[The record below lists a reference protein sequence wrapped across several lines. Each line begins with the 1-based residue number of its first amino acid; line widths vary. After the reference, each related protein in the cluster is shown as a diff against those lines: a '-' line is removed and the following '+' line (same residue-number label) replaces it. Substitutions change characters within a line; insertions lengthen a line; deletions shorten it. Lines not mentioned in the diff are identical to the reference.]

1 MTNEITSENAS
12 QFSCK
17 CCAFQ
22 CSKESEWTRHIST
35 PKHKIRTNTNEN
47 TPKNAKDYA
56 CNLCAFQCSKEG
68 DWTRHL
74 ATSKH
79 TIRTNAPKTSQ
90 KTPQNATEYA
100 CNCGKKYK
108 HASSLWNHQQ
118 KCKPTSHPIKD
129 ASNNYI
135 VDKDLVMLLIK
146 ENSELKNMMIT
157 TQNQMMEVIKTG
169 THNTTHTNSHN
180 KTFNL
185 QFFLN
190 ETCKNAMNI
199 MDFVD
204 SLKLQLNDLERMG
217 EIGFVNGM
225 SNIIIKNLKS
235 MDVTER
241 PVHCTD
247 QKREVIYVKDEGKW
261 DKEEETKPKLRKA
274 IKHIAHKNAKL
285 IGEFKTKYPDYN
297 TCASKI
303 STQYNTMV
311 IEAMGGIGSN
321 DLCNENKIIKRISK
335 EIMVE
340 KETIL

>member
-1 MTNEITSENAS
+1 L
-12 QFSCK
+12 
-17 CCAFQ
+17 
-22 CSKESEWTRHIST
+22 ST
-35 PKHKIRTNTNEN
+35 EKHKTNCFSTNSNNNLVPKSYKPLICTNCNKGYKERT
-47 TPKNAKDYA
+47 
-56 CNLCAFQCSKEG
+56 G
-68 DWTRHL
+68 
-74 ATSKH
+74 
-79 TIRTNAPKTSQ
+79 
-90 KTPQNATEYA
+90 
-100 CNCGKKYK
+100 
-108 HASSLWNHQQ
+108 LWYHQQ
-118 KCKPTSHPIKD
+118 KCNSPIFANTD
-129 ASNNYI
+129 SSNNFVI
-135 VDKDLVMLLIK
+135 DKELVMSILKQNSDIIK
-146 ENSELKNMMIT
+146 ENSELKNMMMT

-169 THNTTHTNSHN
+169 THNTTNTHTNSHN

-225 SNIIIKNLKS
+225 SNIIIKNLQG

-285 IGEFKTKYPDYN
+285 IGEFKEKHPDYK
-297 TCASKI
+297 TCASNI

-335 EIMVE
+335 EVMVE
-340 KETIL
+340 KETP

>member
-1 MTNEITSENAS
+1 MSTTKVPKSSVSYVCEPCYYTTCRKS
-12 QFSCK
+12 QY
-17 CCAFQ
+17 
-22 CSKESEWTRHIST
+22 
-35 PKHKIRTNTNEN
+35 N
-47 TPKNAKDYA
+47 
-56 CNLCAFQCSKEG
+56 
-68 DWTRHL
+68 RHL
-74 ATSKH
+74 STDKHQTNCFSTNSNNLVPKSSKPL
-79 TIRTNAPKTSQ
+79 ICNNCNKGYKERT
-90 KTPQNATEYA
+90 
-100 CNCGKKYK
+100 G
-108 HASSLWNHQQ
+108 LWYHQQ
-118 KCKPTSHPIKD
+118 KCNQPIKD
-129 ASNNYI
+129 ASNNFVI
-135 VDKDLVMLLIK
+135 DKELVMSILKQNSDIIK
-146 ENSELKNMMIT
+146 ENSELKNMMMT
-157 TQNQMMEVIKTG
+157 TQNQMMDVIKTG
-169 THNTTHTNSHN
+169 THNTTNTHTNSHN

-190 ETCKNAMNI
+190 ETCKNAINI

-225 SNIIIKNLKS
+225 SNIIIKNLQD

-285 IGEFKTKYPDYN
+285 IGEFKVKHPDY
-297 TCASKI
+297 CQSAAKI

-321 DLCNENKIIKRISK
+321 DSCNENKIIKRISK

-340 KETIL
+340 KETP

>member
-1 MTNEITSENAS
+1 MTNKNKQKNAIIYECIVCDFKCIKKHNYIKHLLTS
-12 QFSCK
+12 
-17 CCAFQ
+17 
-22 CSKESEWTRHIST
+22 
-35 PKHKIRTNTNEN
+35 KHQIRTNTNEKE
-47 TPKNAKDYA
+47 PKNAA
-56 CNLCAFQCSKEG
+56 
-68 DWTRHL
+68 
-74 ATSKH
+74 
-79 TIRTNAPKTSQ
+79 
-90 KTPQNATEYA
+90 EYS
-100 CNCGKKYK
+100 CDCGKKYK
-108 HASSLWNHQQ
+108 HASSLWNHHN
-118 KCKPTSHPIKD
+118 KCVFISKPITD
-129 ASNNYI
+129 TSNNFVI
-135 VDKDLVMLLIK
+135 DKELVMSILKQNADIIK
-146 ENSELKNMMIT
+146 ENSELKNMMMTTQKQIMT
-157 TQNQMMEVIKTG
+157 TQNQMMDVIKTG
-169 THNTTHTNSHN
+169 THNTTTTNSHN

-225 SNIIIKNLKS
+225 SNIIIKNLQN

-285 IGEFKTKYPDYN
+285 IGEFKEKYPDYK
-297 TCASKI
+297 TCASNI

-311 IEAMGGIGSN
+311 IEAMGGVGSN
-321 DLCNENKIIKRISK
+321 DSTNENKIIKRISK

-340 KETIL
+340 KETNLFSLHSL

>member
-1 MTNEITSENAS
+1 MNSNDFGSKGSEKYVCNTCDYITCRKS
-12 QFSCK
+12 QYD
-17 CCAFQ
+17 
-22 CSKESEWTRHIST
+22 RHLYT
-35 PKHKIRTNTNEN
+35 DKHKKRQISMISINSV
-47 TPKNAKDYA
+47 PKSTKPYVCEK
-56 CNLCAFQCSKEG
+56 CNKNYCDKSGL
-68 DWTRHL
+68 WRH
-74 ATSKH
+74 T
-79 TIRTNAPKTSQ
+79 
-90 KTPQNATEYA
+90 
-100 CNCGKKYK
+100 KKCI
-108 HASSLWNHQQ
+108 L
-118 KCKPTSHPIKD
+118 PIKD

-135 VDKDLVMLLIK
+135 IDTELVMLLIK
-146 ENSELKNMMIT
+146 ENSELKNMM
-157 TQNQMMEVIKTG
+157 MEVIKNG
-169 THNTTHTNSHN
+169 THNTNNTNNNTHNTTNTNSHN

-225 SNIIIKNLKS
+225 SNIIIKNLQN

-247 QKREVIYVKDEGKW
+247 QKREVIYVKDADKW
-261 DKEEETKPKLRKA
+261 DKEDDTKPKLRKA

-285 IGEFKTKYPDYN
+285 ISEFKTKYPDYR

-311 IEAMGGIGSN
+311 IEAMGGIGCVDAN
-321 DLCNENKIIKRISK
+321 NENKIIKRISK
-335 EIMVE
+335 EILIE
-340 KETIL
+340 KDSN

>member
-1 MTNEITSENAS
+1 MNSNDFGSKGSEKYVCNTCDYITCRKS
-12 QFSCK
+12 QYD
-17 CCAFQ
+17 
-22 CSKESEWTRHIST
+22 RHLYT
-35 PKHKIRTNTNEN
+35 DKHKKRQISMISINSV
-47 TPKNAKDYA
+47 PKSTKPYVCEK
-56 CNLCAFQCSKEG
+56 CNKNYCDKSGL
-68 DWTRHL
+68 WRH
-74 ATSKH
+74 T
-79 TIRTNAPKTSQ
+79 
-90 KTPQNATEYA
+90 
-100 CNCGKKYK
+100 KKCI
-108 HASSLWNHQQ
+108 L
-118 KCKPTSHPIKD
+118 PIKD

-135 VDKDLVMLLIK
+135 IDTELVMLLIK
-146 ENSELKNMMIT
+146 ENSELKNMM
-157 TQNQMMEVIKTG
+157 MEVIKNG
-169 THNTTHTNSHN
+169 THNTNNTNNNTHNTTNTNSHN

-225 SNIIIKNLKS
+225 SNIIIKNLQD

-285 IGEFKTKYPDYN
+285 IGEFKEKHPDYK
-297 TCASKI
+297 TCASNI

-335 EIMVE
+335 EVMVE
-340 KETIL
+340 KETP

>member
-1 MTNEITSENAS
+1 MTNKNAPECPGK
-12 QFSCK
+12 FNCIFCDFNCIK
-17 CCAFQ
+17 
-22 CSKESEWTRHIST
+22 KRDWTRHLLTS
-35 PKHKIRTNTNEN
+35 KHQIRTNTN
-47 TPKNAKDYA
+47 
-56 CNLCAFQCSKEG
+56 L
-68 DWTRHL
+68 
-74 ATSKH
+74 
-79 TIRTNAPKTSQ
+79 NAPKS
-90 KTPQNATEYA
+90 PQEHA

-118 KCKPTSHPIKD
+118 KCRTNVD
-129 ASNNYI
+129 ASNNFVI
-135 VDKDLVMLLIK
+135 DKELVMSILKQNADIIK
-146 ENSELKNMMIT
+146 ENSELKNMML
-157 TQNQMMEVIKTG
+157 EVIKTG
-169 THNTTHTNSHN
+169 THNTTNTNSHN

-225 SNIIIKNLKS
+225 SNIIIKNLQN

-247 QKREVIYVKDEGKW
+247 QKREVIYVKDDDKW
-261 DKEEETKPKLRKA
+261 DKEEEAKPKLRKA

-285 IGEFKTKYPDYN
+285 IGEFKVKHPDY
-297 TCASKI
+297 CKSASKI

-311 IEAMGGIGSN
+311 IEAMGGIGCV
-321 DLCNENKIIKRISK
+321 DVTNENKIIKRISK

-340 KETIL
+340 KE

>member
-1 MTNEITSENAS
+1 LTA
-12 QFSCK
+12 
-17 CCAFQ
+17 
-22 CSKESEWTRHIST
+22 
-35 PKHKIRTNTNEN
+35 KHKNRTNLNDFK
-47 TPKNAKDYA
+47 PKNAA
-56 CNLCAFQCSKEG
+56 QFICNS
-68 DWTRHL
+68 
-74 ATSKH
+74 
-79 TIRTNAPKTSQ
+79 
-90 KTPQNATEYA
+90 
-100 CNCGKKYK
+100 CNKCYK
-108 HASSLWNHQQ
+108 ARNSLWYHQQ
-118 KCKPTSHPIKD
+118 KCTPPIKD
-129 ASNNYI
+129 ASNNYV
-135 VDKDLVMLLIK
+135 VDKELVMLLIK
-146 ENSELKNMMIT
+146 ENSELKNMM
-157 TQNQMMEVIKTG
+157 MEVLKTG
-169 THNTTHTNSHN
+169 THNTTNHTNSHN

-225 SNIIIKNLKS
+225 SNIIIKNLQS

-285 IGEFKTKYPDYN
+285 IGEFKVKYPDY
-297 TCASKI
+297 CKSAAKI

-335 EIMVE
+335 EIMVD
-340 KETIL
+340 KE

>member
-1 MTNEITSENAS
+1 MEKSSKILPTY
-12 QFSCK
+12 
-17 CCAFQ
+17 Q
-22 CSKESEWTRHIST
+22 CNNCNLFTCSF
-35 PKHKIRTNTNEN
+35 
-47 TPKNAKDYA
+47 KDY
-56 CNLCAFQCSKEG
+56 SK
-68 DWTRHL
+68 HL
-74 ATSKH
+74 RTSKH
-79 TIRTNAPKTSQ
+79 KKRISMNGLNDSVPKNPEKYICS
-90 KTPQNATEYA
+90 A
-100 CNCGKKYK
+100 CNKCYK
-108 HASSLWNHQQ
+108 GRNGLWYHQQ
-118 KCKPTSHPIKD
+118 KCPPKTCHQIID
-129 ASNNYI
+129 ASHNFVI
-135 VDKDLVMLLIK
+135 DAELVMSILKQNADIMK
-146 ENSELKNMMIT
+146 ENSELKNMMMSTQNQMID

-169 THNTTHTNSHN
+169 THNTTNNNTNSHN

-204 SLKLQLNDLERMG
+204 SLKLQLTDLERMG

-225 SNIIIKNLKS
+225 SNIIIQNLQS

-261 DKEEETKPKLRKA
+261 DKEEESKPKLRKA
-274 IKHIAHKNAKL
+274 IKHIAHKNVKL
-285 IGEFKTKYPDYN
+285 IGEFKIKHPDY
-297 TCASKI
+297 CKSAAKI

-335 EIMVE
+335 EIMVD
-340 KETIL
+340 KEYT

>member
-1 MTNEITSENAS
+1 MDSNKSLKISKKFNCEMCDYHTSKPNEY
-12 QFSCK
+12 
-17 CCAFQ
+17 
-22 CSKESEWTRHIST
+22 
-35 PKHKIRTNTNEN
+35 
-47 TPKNAKDYA
+47 AK
-56 CNLCAFQCSKEG
+56 
-68 DWTRHL
+68 HL
-74 ATSKH
+74 ATAKHANGSKLVVGGSKKSPNI
-79 TIRTNAPKTSQ
+79 T
-90 KTPQNATEYA
+90 TPFT
-100 CNCGKKYK
+100 CCCGKQYAHDSGYYRHKK
-108 HASSLWNHQQ
+108 
-118 KCKPTSHPIKD
+118 KCQSGVTTPDT
-129 ASNNYI
+129 SNNYV
-135 VDKDLVMLLIK
+135 VDKELVMMLIK
-146 ENSELKNMMIT
+146 ENSDLKAMMIEEHKS
-157 TQNQMMEVIKTG
+157 TQQMMLEVIKNG
-169 THNTTHTNSHN
+169 THNTTNNNTNSHN

-204 SLKLQLNDLERMG
+204 SLKLQLGDLERMG

-225 SNIIIKNLKS
+225 SNIIIKNLQN

-247 QKREVIYVKDEGKW
+247 KKREIIYVKDADKW
-261 DKEEETKPKLRKA
+261 DKEEDTKPKLRKA

-285 IGEFKTKYPDYN
+285 IGEFKTKHPDY
-297 TCASKI
+297 CKSASQI

-340 KETIL
+340 KD

>member
-1 MTNEITSENAS
+1 MINYHPMSTEKSQKIAKIYRCELCDYNTCNSADYTRHAATRKHTKRTLSTNINHLTQKTAESFVCS
-12 QFSCK
+12 H
-17 CCAFQ
+17 
-22 CSKESEWTRHIST
+22 CSKCYKERSGLWRHKQTCT
-35 PKHKIRTNTNEN
+35 PVT
-47 TPKNAKDYA
+47 
-56 CNLCAFQCSKEG
+56 
-68 DWTRHL
+68 
-74 ATSKH
+74 
-79 TIRTNAPKTSQ
+79 
-90 KTPQNATEYA
+90 
-100 CNCGKKYK
+100 
-108 HASSLWNHQQ
+108 
-118 KCKPTSHPIKD
+118 D
-129 ASNNYI
+129 ASNNFVI
-135 VDKDLVMLLIK
+135 DKELVMLLIK
-146 ENSELKNMMIT
+146 ENSELKNMMMEEHKS
-157 TQNQMMEVIKTG
+157 TQQMMLEVIKTG
-169 THNTTHTNSHN
+169 THNTNTTNNNTNTNSHN

-225 SNIIIKNLKS
+225 SNIIIKNLQN

-261 DKEEETKPKLRKA
+261 DKEDEAKPKLRKA

-285 IGEFKTKYPDYN
+285 IGEFKIKHPDY
-297 TCASKI
+297 CKSASNV

-335 EIMVE
+335 EILVE
-340 KETIL
+340 KE

>member
-1 MTNEITSENAS
+1 MMTE
-12 QFSCK
+12 K
-17 CCAFQ
+17 
-22 CSKESEWTRHIST
+22 
-35 PKHKIRTNTNEN
+35 
-47 TPKNAKDYA
+47 TPKNPKIYNCELCNLITCSSKDY
-56 CNLCAFQCSKEG
+56 K
-68 DWTRHL
+68 THL
-74 ATSKH
+74 ATRKH
-79 TIRTNAPKTSQ
+79 QMMTNNDNFILKSPTTYS
-90 KTPQNATEYA
+90 
-100 CNCGKKYK
+100 CDCGKTYKYRQGL
-108 HASSLWNHQQ
+108 SLHKK
-118 KCKPTSHPIKD
+118 KCQPITD
-129 ASNNYI
+129 TSNNFVI
-135 VDKDLVMLLIK
+135 DKELVMSILKQNSDIIK
-146 ENSELKNMMIT
+146 ENSELKNMMMT
-157 TQNQMMEVIKTG
+157 TQNQMMEVIKNG
-169 THNTTHTNSHN
+169 THNTTTTTNSHN

-225 SNIIIKNLKS
+225 SNIIIKNLQG

-261 DKEEETKPKLRKA
+261 DKEEDTKPKLRKA

-285 IGEFKTKYPDYN
+285 IGEFKEKYPDYK

-311 IEAMGGIGSN
+311 IEAMGGVGSN
-321 DLCNENKIIKRISK
+321 DSTNENKIIKRISK

-340 KETIL
+340 KESP

>member
-1 MTNEITSENAS
+1 MKKVPKSSEHFVCEKCDYTTCRKS
-12 QFSCK
+12 QYN
-17 CCAFQ
+17 
-22 CSKESEWTRHIST
+22 RHVST
-35 PKHKIRTNTNEN
+35 PKHQNMTNLNDVEQLSS
-47 TPKNAKDYA
+47 KKFI
-56 CNLCAFQCSKEG
+56 CNNCNKCYKARNGL
-68 DWTRHL
+68 WYH
-74 ATSKH
+74 
-79 TIRTNAPKTSQ
+79 Q
-90 KTPQNATEYA
+90 KT
-100 CNCGKKYK
+100 
-108 HASSLWNHQQ
+108 
-118 KCKPTSHPIKD
+118 CKPTALATPD
-129 ASNNYI
+129 TSNNYV
-135 VDKDLVMLLIK
+135 VDKELVMMLIK
-146 ENSELKNMMIT
+146 ENSELKTMMIEEHKS
-157 TQNQMMEVIKTG
+157 TQQMMLEVIKNG
-169 THNTTHTNSHN
+169 THNTTNNNTNSHN

-204 SLKLQLNDLERMG
+204 SLTLQLVDLERMG

-225 SNIIIKNLKS
+225 SNIIIKNLQS

-247 QKREVIYVKDEGKW
+247 TKREIIYVKDADKW
-261 DKEEETKPKLRKA
+261 DKEEEAKPKLRKA

-285 IGEFKTKYPDYN
+285 IGEFKVKHPDY
-297 TCASKI
+297 CKSAAKI

-340 KETIL
+340 KE

>member
-1 MTNEITSENAS
+1 MENKPENAKNYECNVCD
-12 QFSCK
+12 FK
-17 CCAFQ
+17 
-22 CSKESEWTRHIST
+22 CSKKHNYDTHLT
-35 PKHKIRTNTNEN
+35 TAKHKNRTNLNDFK
-47 TPKNAKDYA
+47 PKNAA
-56 CNLCAFQCSKEG
+56 QFICN
-68 DWTRHL
+68 T
-74 ATSKH
+74 
-79 TIRTNAPKTSQ
+79 
-90 KTPQNATEYA
+90 
-100 CNCGKKYK
+100 CNKCYT
-108 HASSLWNHQQ
+108 ARNSLWYHQQ
-118 KCKPTSHPIKD
+118 KCKPILANTD

-146 ENSELKNMMIT
+146 ENSELKNMM
-157 TQNQMMEVIKTG
+157 MEVIKTG
-169 THNTTHTNSHN
+169 THNTNTTNTHTNSHN

-225 SNIIIKNLKS
+225 SNIIIKNLQG

-285 IGEFKTKYPDYN
+285 IGDFKVKHPDY
-297 TCASKI
+297 CQSAAKI

-340 KETIL
+340 KE

>member
-1 MTNEITSENAS
+1 MTTENTHKNPS
-12 QFSCK
+12 IYNCDICDFISSNRK
-17 CCAFQ
+17 DY
-22 CSKESEWTRHIST
+22 KRHVATVKHQKRTLST
-35 PKHKIRTNTNEN
+35 NINDF
-47 TPKNAKDYA
+47 TPKNPQQFI
-56 CNLCAFQCSKEG
+56 CNNCNKCYKERSG
-68 DWTRHL
+68 LWRH
-74 ATSKH
+74 TQ
-79 TIRTNAPKTSQ
+79 T
-90 KTPQNATEYA
+90 
-100 CNCGKKYK
+100 
-108 HASSLWNHQQ
+108 
-118 KCKPTSHPIKD
+118 CKPTNTD
-129 ASNNYI
+129 ASNNFVI
-135 VDKDLVMLLIK
+135 DKELVMSILKQNADIIK
-146 ENSELKNMMIT
+146 ENSELKNL
-157 TQNQMMEVIKTG
+157 MMEVIKTG
-169 THNTTHTNSHN
+169 THNTTNNTNSHN

-225 SNIIIKNLKS
+225 SNIIIKNLQS

-247 QKREVIYVKDEGKW
+247 QKREVLYIKDDGKW
-261 DKEEETKPKLRKA
+261 DKEEDTKPKLRKA

-285 IGEFKTKYPDYN
+285 IGEFKVKHPDY
-297 TCASKI
+297 CKSASKI

-335 EIMVE
+335 EIMVD
-340 KETIL
+340 KECT

>member
-1 MTNEITSENAS
+1 MTTFDNSFK
-12 QFSCK
+12 QK
-17 CCAFQ
+17 
-22 CSKESEWTRHIST
+22 IS
-35 PKHKIRTNTNEN
+35 HKFVCVNC
-47 TPKNAKDYA
+47 DY
-56 CNLCAFQCSKEG
+56 S
-68 DWTRHL
+68 
-74 ATSKH
+74 TSKKSNYDAH
-79 TIRTNAPKTSQ
+79 KTSTKHYKNNSLTTFDNAELKQ
-90 KTPQNATEYA
+90 KTNSVHI
-100 CNCGKKYK
+100 CNFCDKTYNDRAGLWRHKK
-108 HASSLWNHQQ
+108 
-118 KCKPTSHPIKD
+118 KCKQSNDTASHNFVI
-129 ASNNYI
+129 
-135 VDKDLVMLLIK
+135 DKELVMLLIK
-146 ENSELKNMMIT
+146 ENSELKTMMLEEHKSTQQMMMT
-157 TQNQMMEVIKTG
+157 TQTQIMEVLKTG
-169 THNTTHTNSHN
+169 THNTTNNNNSHN

-225 SNIIIKNLKS
+225 SNIIIKNLQN

-247 QKREVIYVKDEGKW
+247 QKREVIYVKDADKW
-261 DKEEETKPKLRKA
+261 DKEEDTKPKLRKA

-285 IGEFKTKYPDYN
+285 ISEFKTKHPDY
-297 TCASKI
+297 CKSASQI

-335 EIMVE
+335 EIMVD
-340 KETIL
+340 KE

>member
-1 MTNEITSENAS
+1 MATDKILKIPKTYHCDLCNLNTSS
-12 QFSCK
+12 FK
-17 CCAFQ
+17 DY
-22 CSKESEWTRHIST
+22 TRHIST
-35 PKHKIRTNTNEN
+35 
-47 TPKNAKDYA
+47 
-56 CNLCAFQCSKEG
+56 L
-68 DWTRHL
+68 
-74 ATSKH
+74 KH
-79 TIRTNAPKTSQ
+79 TNNQTATFGNLLAMPKIPNTLYQ
-90 KTPQNATEYA
+90 CEK
-100 CNCGKKYK
+100 CNKKYCDK
-108 HASSLWNHQQ
+108 SGLWRHNKIHHRDITYTD
-118 KCKPTSHPIKD
+118 P
-129 ASNNYI
+129 SNNFVI
-135 VDKDLVMLLIK
+135 DKELVMLLIK
-146 ENSELKNMMIT
+146 ENSELKNMMMEEHKS
-157 TQNQMMEVIKTG
+157 TQQMMLEVIKTG
-169 THNTTHTNSHN
+169 THNTTNNNTNTNSHN

-225 SNIIIKNLKS
+225 SNIIIKNLQN

-247 QKREVIYVKDEGKW
+247 QKREVIYVKDAGKW
-261 DKEEETKPKLRKA
+261 DKEDDAKPKLRKA

-285 IGEFKTKYPDYN
+285 IGEFKAKHPDY
-297 TCASKI
+297 CKSASKI
-303 STQYNTMV
+303 SDQYNTMV

-340 KETIL
+340 KD

>member
-1 MTNEITSENAS
+1 MNSNDVGSKGSGKYVCNTCDYTTCRKS
-12 QFSCK
+12 Q
-17 CCAFQ
+17 
-22 CSKESEWTRHIST
+22 
-35 PKHKIRTNTNEN
+35 
-47 TPKNAKDYA
+47 Y
-56 CNLCAFQCSKEG
+56 
-68 DWTRHL
+68 TRHL
-74 ATSKH
+74 YTDKH
-79 TIRTNAPKTSQ
+79 KKRQLSMISNNSVPKSTKPYVCEKCNKNYCDKSGLWRHTKKCITFTTNT
-90 KTPQNATEYA
+90 
-100 CNCGKKYK
+100 
-108 HASSLWNHQQ
+108 
-118 KCKPTSHPIKD
+118 D

-146 ENSELKNMMIT
+146 ENSELKNM
-157 TQNQMMEVIKTG
+157 MMEVIKTG

-225 SNIIIKNLKS
+225 SNIIIKNLQG

-261 DKEEETKPKLRKA
+261 DKEEDTKPKLRKA

-285 IGEFKTKYPDYN
+285 IGEFKEKYPDYK

-311 IEAMGGIGSN
+311 IEAMGGVGSN
-321 DLCNENKIIKRISK
+321 DSNNENKIIKRISK
-335 EIMVE
+335 EIMLE
-340 KETIL
+340 KESP

>member
-1 MTNEITSENAS
+1 MKKMPENAKLYECNVCD
-12 QFSCK
+12 FK
-17 CCAFQ
+17 
-22 CSKESEWTRHIST
+22 CSKKHNYDTHLAT
-35 PKHKIRTNTNEN
+35 AKHKNRTNLNDFK
-47 TPKNAKDYA
+47 PKNAA
-56 CNLCAFQCSKEG
+56 QFICSTCNKC
-68 DWTRHL
+68 
-74 ATSKH
+74 
-79 TIRTNAPKTSQ
+79 
-90 KTPQNATEYA
+90 
-100 CNCGKKYK
+100 YK
-108 HASSLWNHQQ
+108 ARNGLWYHQQ
-118 KCKPTSHPIKD
+118 KCNPPIKD

-146 ENSELKNMMIT
+146 ENSELKNMM
-157 TQNQMMEVIKTG
+157 MEVIKTG
-169 THNTTHTNSHN
+169 THNTTNTHTNSHN

-225 SNIIIKNLKS
+225 SNIIIKNLQD

-285 IGEFKTKYPDYN
+285 IGEFKEKHPDY
-297 TCASKI
+297 CQSAAKI

-335 EIMVE
+335 EVMVE
-340 KETIL
+340 KETP

>member
-1 MTNEITSENAS
+1 MCGFCDRAYKDRAGLWRHKKKCDNIKQTN
-12 QFSCK
+12 
-17 CCAFQ
+17 
-22 CSKESEWTRHIST
+22 
-35 PKHKIRTNTNEN
+35 
-47 TPKNAKDYA
+47 
-56 CNLCAFQCSKEG
+56 
-68 DWTRHL
+68 
-74 ATSKH
+74 
-79 TIRTNAPKTSQ
+79 
-90 KTPQNATEYA
+90 
-100 CNCGKKYK
+100 
-108 HASSLWNHQQ
+108 
-118 KCKPTSHPIKD
+118 D
-129 ASNNYI
+129 ASNNAF
-135 VDKDLVMLLIK
+135 VFDKEFVMMVLKQNSEIIK
-146 ENSELKNMMIT
+146 ENGELKHIMVD
-157 TQNQMMEVIKTG
+157 TQNQIMEVLKTG
-169 THNTTHTNSHN
+169 TNITHNTNNTNSHN

-225 SNIIIKNLKS
+225 SNIIIKNLQN

-247 QKREVIYVKDEGKW
+247 QKREVIYVKDADKW
-261 DKEEETKPKLRKA
+261 DKEEDSKPKLRKA

-285 IGEFKTKYPDYN
+285 IGEFKVKHPEY
-297 TCASKI
+297 CKSASKI

-311 IEAMGGIGSN
+311 IEAMGGVGSN

-340 KETIL
+340 KD